1 MTNGRTLAIKK
12 PLATGGGG
20 GFTVVEP
27 FDPFVLPFG
36 VVGIFLGAMAF
47 AHPVDALEQEQSF
60 R

>member
-20 GFTVVEP
+20 GFTVVE
-27 FDPFVLPFG
+27 PFVLPFG

>member
-20 GFTVVEP
+20 GFTVVK
-27 FDPFVLPFG
+27 PFVLPFG